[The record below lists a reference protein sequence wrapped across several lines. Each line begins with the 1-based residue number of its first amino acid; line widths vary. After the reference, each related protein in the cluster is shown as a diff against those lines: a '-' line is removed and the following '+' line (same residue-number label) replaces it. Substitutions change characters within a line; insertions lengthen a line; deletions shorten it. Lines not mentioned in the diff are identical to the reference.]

1 MTKSNFSAGR
11 KRRFACDYVPKDHEA
26 RAYAQFV
33 RQNFEPW
40 DWDEIINKPCRKPR
54 GLSLARAITQAKKSG
69 VDVIVDRGDG
79 TRFTFRQSEPD
90 ASNISITP
98 IDSSEWN

>member
-1 MTKSNFSAGR
+1 MTNGDEKAAAYVAHFSNPVFDYDPFEDTPRRRR
-11 KRRFACDYVPKDHEA
+11 KRR
-26 RAYAQFV
+26 RMS
-33 RQNFEPW
+33 
-40 DWDEIINKPCRKPR
+40 I
-54 GLSLARAITQAKKSG
+54 ARAINQAKKSG
-69 VDVIVDRGDG
+69 VDVVVDRGDG